1 MGNIAILVY
10 IIDFC
15 LLASGIRLL
24 LQNKGRFRYYANKD
38 KALNYIDSLKKF
50 MEGTDLKKASRTRRV
65 EKEIYEAI
73 SFLRNILTLNAGK
86 EVRGD
91 VLMEKLA
98 ARKGVLQPVYG
109 KMLGLTRLNRA
120 SEAVLAFNDSACPT
134 SGKELA
140 SLLIKWDEMNP
151 DELGEILISIQR
163 AARERRTTEQKKRDE
178 LISDLVYLPV
188 VLNVLVIFINFL
200 YVSFFLDQQEMLM
213 QFF

>member
-10 IIDFC
+10 IIDFF

-50 MEGTDLKKASRTRRV
+50 MEGTDLKKASRTRKV

>member
-10 IIDFC
+10 IIDFF
-15 LLASGIRLL
+15 LLAGGIRLL

-50 MEGTDLKKASRTRRV
+50 MEGTDLKKASRKRRV

-98 ARKGVLQPVYG
+98 VRKGVLQPVYG

-151 DELGEILISIQR
+151 EELGEILISIQR